1 MFVELNIINPD
12 PPEAMSYE
20 GRNPLF
26 WGIENIS
33 CWFVADPSHDP
44 VMVTKLPIFVKYP
57 MSLVILEA
65 FQPVI
70 DIWEQAIA
78 SFSALPCLASN
89 AYPELVVVRLLAIP
103 DPVILLLTLVVRSA
117 NAVSRV
123 PPPLR

>member
-1 MFVELNIINPD
+1 
-12 PPEAMSYE
+12 
-20 GRNPLF
+20 
-26 WGIENIS
+26 
-33 CWFVADPSHDP
+33 
-44 VMVTKLPIFVKYP
+44 MVTKLPIFVKYP